1 MGASWKR
8 KNLSCVLHSLHLKEH
23 LNPNRLL
30 DSKHILFYY
39 RAACKI
45 TYTPQRNISFSIIK
59 RYFQSIIDVKLHFL
73 NSLSLNIL

>member
-1 MGASWKR
+1 MGCKLETKKPSF
-8 KNLSCVLHSLHLKEH
+8 VLHSLHLKEH

-39 RAACKI
+39 RAACKM

>member
-1 MGASWKR
+1 MGCKLETKKR
-8 KNLSCVLHSLHLKEH
+8 SFVLHSLHLKEH

-39 RAACKI
+39 RAACKM